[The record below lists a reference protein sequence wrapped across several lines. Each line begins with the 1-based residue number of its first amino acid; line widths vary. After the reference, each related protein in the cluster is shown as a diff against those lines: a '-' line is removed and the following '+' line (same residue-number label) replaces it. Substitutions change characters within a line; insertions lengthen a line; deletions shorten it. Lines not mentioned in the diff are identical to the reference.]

1 MRPQDGTC
9 PWIYS
14 SSTLVTQHQVIFWFI
29 EYIPQILIVHVPSS
43 GLIVSLT
50 NHKYRRHM
58 KSRGADLNQSYRSS
72 MALGSVSDLFS
83 SSQAYSTKYSQVV
96 IHPITPYLIQS
107 MKQRAS
113 VKAIGLEALKIR
125 CMKIRGCFKKK
136 LCPLIY

>member
-1 MRPQDGTC
+1 MHRE
-9 PWIYS
+9 I
-14 SSTLVTQHQVIFWFI
+14 HRK
-29 EYIPQILIVHVPSS
+29 YI
-43 GLIVSLT
+43 
-50 NHKYRRHM
+50 
-58 KSRGADLNQSYRSS
+58 
-72 MALGSVSDLFS
+72 GSVSHPTGQISYHYTVFVLNHTQGCGSGPGSGLNFGFTIFIYKLVIMLVS
-83 SSQAYSTKYSQVV
+83 SSFIKSAEGTIHSQVV